1 MNTMKDKYSSSE
13 LALTQSY
20 KREDLV
26 LCATIIQT
34 HDLHSGL
41 LIKDIDITQ
50 PDLFKATDWPAAG
63 RCGCCNARLVYSNFI
78 LHKPSGRGVLVG
90 NDCCRTH
97 WSFHRSESELKA
109 LRMGALKLAKS
120 HATISRLNRLLP
132 AFTWALDE
140 ADYSVGRKAG
150 LAHEIAV
157 KVAGGRTLSFKQWR
171 LIARLHRQHFEDV
184 DKKAQW
190 EAQREAERAAAPP
203 IHTGRQVIEGEVL
216 AIKESFTQWGAS
228 WRMTVKQA
236 GNVYNGTCP
245 SSILDD
251 VEVGD
256 EVSFTASKVTV
267 SDRDD
272 HFAFFSRPTKASI
285 ICKNN

>member
-78 LHKPSGRGVLVG
+78 LHRPSGRGVLVG

-97 WSFHRSESELKA
+97 WKFHRSESELKA

-120 HATISRLNRLLP
+120 HATISRLRRLLP

-150 LAHEIAV
+150 LAHEIAI
-157 KVAGGRTLSFKQWR
+157 KVAGGRTLTFKQWR
-171 LIARLHRQHFEDV
+171 LIARLHRQHFEQV
-184 DKKAQW
+184 DQKARW

-203 IHTGRQVIEGEVL
+203 IFTCRQKIEGVVL
-216 AIKESFTQWGAS
+216 AIKEKESQWGTQ
-228 WRMTVKQA
+228 WRMTVKQK

-256 EVSFTASKVTV
+256 EVEFMVSKVTV
-267 SDRDD
+267 SDRDP